1 MKTVPLFALLL
12 GAVSTLAFAADKA
25 PASSTSSLPKDSKVK
40 VMPGTAPL
48 PGKSAPAVNNSVPQL
63 NPAIRDAPED
73 MMKAPGRAPGAIA
86 PATQP
91 GMAPGKRPS
100 SPPPSSPGA
109 GPAQRPAN
117 AGVQIL
123 VPGTASSGK
132 DGMAHDTA
140 KGVDKPTPAPAA
152 PVFGGPGTHSSSS
165 PATRGPK
172 YDSGKDVFRHA
183 DGSVTRGSDPRG
195 NTGKV
200 SDKGDIVYSDGTS
213 VSQDPATGNRFV
225 NNAGGRR
232 APGAP
237 DYDAVN
243 DEFVYDDGSRVR
255 GSDPMGNVGK
265 VNEKGDIVYNDGTMV
280 VRDPASGQTTVIRP
294 GAPGS
299 QAGQQGGPVSWGKGT
314 QGGSG
319 TGYGSGQASQGGD
332 KGNSKDSGGKGDKD
346 SGQQHGSNTSG
357 KDKGKDNSGS
367 GDKGGK
373 DDKGSNDKGDKDSGG
388 KDSGSDSGS
397 KDTGGKDSGKDD
409 GKDAGA
415 DKRVAAGQGGAGGGP
430 SSVVQDIVDR
440 RTGKKRDPDPV
451 GPGEGD
457 AGCTNDGQ
465 PGSVDPAQGGCN
477 GTGSLPTIST
487 EGQGSSNIGFVP
499 PGATRSVRGGA
510 DPDCFNPEGCG
521 GLVPG
526 RTLDPFDRSAI
537 TNPGDPR

>member
-1 MKTVPLFALLL
+1 MKTVPLSALLL
-12 GAVSTLAFAADKA
+12 GVVSTLAFAADKA
-25 PASSTSSLPKDSKVK
+25 PASSAPSLPKDSKVK
-40 VMPGTAPL
+40 VMPGTTPL
-48 PGKSAPAVNNSVPQL
+48 PGKDTPAVNNSVPQL
-63 NPAIRDAPED
+63 NPAIRHAPED
-73 MMKAPGRAPGAIA
+73 MMKAPGRAPSAIA

-100 SPPPSSPGA
+100 SPSSPGA

-132 DGMAHDTA
+132 DGMAHDSA
-140 KGVDKPTPAPAA
+140 KGVDKPTPAPTA
-152 PVFGGPGTHSSSS
+152 PVFGGPGTQSSSS

-280 VRDPASGQTTVIRP
+280 VRDPASGRTTVIRP

-299 QAGQQGGPVSWGKGT
+299 QSGQQGGPVSWGKGT
-314 QGGSG
+314 QGGSASG
-319 TGYGSGQASQGGD
+319 TGYGGGHGSQGGD
-332 KGNSKDSGGKGDKD
+332 KGKDNSGKDS
-346 SGQQHGSNTSG
+346 SQQHGSNSAG

-367 GDKGGK
+367 DDKGGK
-373 DDKGSNDKGDKDSGG
+373 DDKGSNDKSDKDSGS

-409 GKDAGA
+409 SKDAGA
-415 DKRVAAGQGGAGGGP
+415 DKRVAAGQGGASGGP
-430 SSVVQDIVDR
+430 SSMVQDIVDR
-440 RTGKKRDPDPV
+440 RTGKKRDPESV

-465 PGSVDPAQGGCN
+465 PGGVDPAQGGCN
-477 GTGSLPTIST
+477 GAGSLPTIST

-537 TNPGDPR
+537 TNPGEPR

>member
-1 MKTVPLFALLL
+1 MKTVPFLALLV
-12 GAVSTLAFAADKA
+12 GVVSTLAVAADKA
-25 PASSTSSLPKDSKVK
+25 PVSTAPSLSKDSKVK
-40 VMPGTAPL
+40 VAPGTTSV
-48 PGKSAPAVNNSVPQL
+48 PGQKTPAVNSATPGL
-63 NPAIRDAPED
+63 NPAIRNAPENI
-73 MMKAPGRAPGAIA
+73 MKAPGNAPAAIA

-91 GMAPGKRPS
+91 GMAPGKRPQAT
-100 SPPPSSPGA
+100 PSSPTG

-123 VPGTASSGK
+123 VPGTSSSGK
-132 DGMAHDTA
+132 DGMAHDSA
-140 KGVDKPTPAPAA
+140 KGVDKPVPAPAA
-152 PVFGGPGTHSSSS
+152 PVFGGPGNSGTGS
-165 PATRGPK
+165 PASQGPK
-172 YDSGKDVFRHA
+172 YDAGKDVFRHA

-225 NNAGGRR
+225 NNADGRR

-237 DYDAVN
+237 NYDAAN
-243 DEFVYDDGSRVR
+243 DEFVYGDGSRVR

-280 VRDPASGQTTVIRP
+280 VRDPASGQTTVVRP
-294 GAPGS
+294 GAPGN
-299 QAGQQGGPVSWGKGT
+299 QPGQQGGPVSWGKGNS
-314 QGGSG
+314 GSTG
-319 TGYGSGQASQGGD
+319 TGYGSGSGQGSQGGD
-332 KGNSKDSGGKGDKD
+332 KGKDTGGKD
-346 SGQQHGSNTSG
+346 SGQQQGSNSSD
-357 KDKGKDNSGS
+357 KDKGKDTSS
-367 GDKGGK
+367 DDKGGK
-373 DDKGSNDKGDKDSGG
+373 DDKGSSDSGDKGDKDSGG

-397 KDTGGKDSGKDD
+397 KDTGGKDSGSDD

-440 RTGKKRDPDPV
+440 RTGKKRDPEPV
-451 GPGEGD
+451 GPAQGD

-477 GTGSLPTIST
+477 GAGNLPTIST
-487 EGQGSSNIGFVP
+487 AGQGSSNIGFVP
-499 PGATRSVRGGA
+499 PGSTRGVRSGA
-510 DPDCFNPEGCG
+510 DPDCFNPDGCG